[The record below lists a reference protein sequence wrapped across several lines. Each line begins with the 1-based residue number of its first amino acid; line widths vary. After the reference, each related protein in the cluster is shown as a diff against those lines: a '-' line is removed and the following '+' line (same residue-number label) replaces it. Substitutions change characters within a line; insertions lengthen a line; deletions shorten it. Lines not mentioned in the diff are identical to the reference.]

1 MSKKKLAVIILA
13 AGKGTRM
20 GGQKAKVMHKLAG
33 LPMINWLIKT
43 AEQLKPEKIV
53 VVVGPDMKDL
63 EEAIKPHTAALQKE
77 RDGTGGAAKVG
88 AHALKDFD
96 GDVLILLGDAP
107 MVSKTTME
115 NLIAARTKNQAG
127 LSMLGCVLQD
137 PFGYGRVILDDK
149 GLVQDIVEERDASPE
164 QKQIKL
170 MNAGAFCVD
179 GLLLRGWLSQI
190 TNNNAQNEYYITD
203 MPKIATEERY
213 KSAIYVTKDAQEIQG
228 CNTFAE
234 LAGLERALR
243 KKLCIQAM
251 EQGAQIH
258 DPETTYLHHDTVIGK
273 NVIIEPNVFFGPGV
287 EVEEGAHIKAFS
299 HLEGSKIGRNVS
311 IGPFARLRP
320 GTVIE
325 NDVRIG
331 NFVEIKKS
339 KIGKHSKINHLAYVG
354 DTDMGADVN
363 FGAGAITVNYDG
375 FDKHQTKIGKGV
387 MIGSNAN
394 LIAPI
399 EIDDGAFVAAGSTID
414 EDVPADA
421 LSITRDKG
429 KIREGWAKAYRS
441 KKKKP

>member
-1 MSKKKLAVIILA
+1 MSKKKLAIIILA

-20 GGQKAKVMHKLAG
+20 GGQKSKVMHSLSG

-43 AEQLKPEKIV
+43 AEGLNPEKIV

-63 EEAIKPHTAALQKE
+63 EEAVKPHTSALQKE
-77 RDGTGGAAKVG
+77 RDGTGGATKVG

-107 MVSKTTME
+107 LVSKETMQ
-115 NLIAARTKNQAG
+115 NLIAAKQKAG
-127 LSMLGCVLQD
+127 LSMLACVLAD
-137 PFGYGRVILDDK
+137 PFGYGRVLLDK
-149 GLVQDIVEERDASPE
+149 EGMVEHIVEERDATPE

-170 MNAGAFCVD
+170 MNAGAFCID
-179 GLLLRGWLSQI
+179 GTQLPGWLSQI
-190 TNNNAQNEYYITD
+190 TSHNAQGEYYLTD
-203 MPKIATEERY
+203 LPKIAAEEGF
-213 KSAIYVTKDAQEIQG
+213 KTAVHVTRDESEIQG
-228 CNTFAE
+228 CNTFSD
-234 LAGLERALR
+234 LATLERILR
-243 KKLCIQAM
+243 RRLCIQAM
-251 EQGAQIH
+251 EKGAQIQ
-258 DPETTYLHHDTVIGK
+258 DPETTYLHHDTVISK

-287 EVEEGAHIKAFS
+287 EIEEGAHIKAFS
-299 HLEGSKIGRNVS
+299 HLEGSKIGKNVS
-311 IGPFARLRP
+311 VGPFARLRP

-354 DTDMGADVN
+354 DTDMGPDVN

-375 FDKHQTKIGKGV
+375 FDKHKTKIGKGV

-421 LSITRDKG
+421 LSITREKG
-429 KIREGWAKAYRS
+429 KIREGWAKVYRS
-441 KKKKP
+441 KKNKS